1 MEKIEGTEMNG
12 DNWYIK
18 RDPLNAKVFIVKTI
32 TIWGDEFKRVDSLI
46 EAMDIVK
53 KFKNQEDWI
62 YFTIIFIFSF
72 GIVFLINL
80 VINLSIPELSPIFF
94 HVGITLILFPLI
106 NISINF
112 FSFISRLFKS

>member
-12 DNWYIK
+12 DNWYVK
-18 RDPLNAKVFIVKTI
+18 RDPLNAKIFIVKTI

-62 YFTIIFIFSF
+62 LEKRKEFGEFIRIDEDFRKDMTS
-72 GIVFLINL
+72 G
-80 VINLSIPELSPIFF
+80 
-94 HVGITLILFPLI
+94 T
-106 NISINF
+106 
-112 FSFISRLFKS
+112 

>member
-12 DNWYIK
+12 DNWYVK

-32 TIWGDEFKRVDSLI
+32 TIWGDEFKRVNSLI

-62 YFTIIFIFSF
+62 LEKRKEFGEFIRIDEDFRKDMTS
-72 GIVFLINL
+72 G
-80 VINLSIPELSPIFF
+80 
-94 HVGITLILFPLI
+94 T
-106 NISINF
+106 
-112 FSFISRLFKS
+112 

>member
-18 RDPLNAKVFIVKTI
+18 RDPLNAKIFIVKTI

-46 EAMDIVK
+46 EAMNIVK

-62 YFTIIFIFSF
+62 LQKRKEFGEFIRIDEDFRKDMTS
-72 GIVFLINL
+72 G
-80 VINLSIPELSPIFF
+80 
-94 HVGITLILFPLI
+94 T
-106 NISINF
+106 
-112 FSFISRLFKS
+112 

>member
-18 RDPLNAKVFIVKTI
+18 RDPLNAKIFIVKTI

-62 YFTIIFIFSF
+62 LEKRKEFGEFIRIDEDFRKDMTS
-72 GIVFLINL
+72 G
-80 VINLSIPELSPIFF
+80 
-94 HVGITLILFPLI
+94 T
-106 NISINF
+106 
-112 FSFISRLFKS
+112 

>member
-1 MEKIEGTEMNG
+1 MEKIEDKEMNG

-62 YFTIIFIFSF
+62 LQKREEFSDF
-72 GIVFLINL
+72 MWNNDDFRKDATSG
-80 VINLSIPELSPIFF
+80 
-94 HVGITLILFPLI
+94 T
-106 NISINF
+106 
-112 FSFISRLFKS
+112 

>member
-62 YFTIIFIFSF
+62 LEKRKEFGEFIRIDEDFRKDLTS
-72 GIVFLINL
+72 G
-80 VINLSIPELSPIFF
+80 
-94 HVGITLILFPLI
+94 T
-106 NISINF
+106 
-112 FSFISRLFKS
+112 

>member
-12 DNWYIK
+12 ENWYVK

-62 YFTIIFIFSF
+62 LEKRKEFGEFIRIDEDFRKDMTS
-72 GIVFLINL
+72 G
-80 VINLSIPELSPIFF
+80 
-94 HVGITLILFPLI
+94 T
-106 NISINF
+106 
-112 FSFISRLFKS
+112 

>member
-12 DNWYIK
+12 DNWYVK

-62 YFTIIFIFSF
+62 LQKRKEFGEFIRIDEDFRKDMTS
-72 GIVFLINL
+72 G
-80 VINLSIPELSPIFF
+80 
-94 HVGITLILFPLI
+94 T
-106 NISINF
+106 
-112 FSFISRLFKS
+112 

>member
-18 RDPLNAKVFIVKTI
+18 RDPLNAKIFIVKTI

-62 YFTIIFIFSF
+62 LEKRKEFGEFIRIDEDFRKDLTS
-72 GIVFLINL
+72 G
-80 VINLSIPELSPIFF
+80 
-94 HVGITLILFPLI
+94 T
-106 NISINF
+106 
-112 FSFISRLFKS
+112 

>member
-18 RDPLNAKVFIVKTI
+18 RDPLNAKIFIVKTI

-46 EAMDIVK
+46 EAMNIVK

-62 YFTIIFIFSF
+62 LEKRKEFGEFIRIDEDFRKDLTS
-72 GIVFLINL
+72 G
-80 VINLSIPELSPIFF
+80 
-94 HVGITLILFPLI
+94 T
-106 NISINF
+106 
-112 FSFISRLFKS
+112 